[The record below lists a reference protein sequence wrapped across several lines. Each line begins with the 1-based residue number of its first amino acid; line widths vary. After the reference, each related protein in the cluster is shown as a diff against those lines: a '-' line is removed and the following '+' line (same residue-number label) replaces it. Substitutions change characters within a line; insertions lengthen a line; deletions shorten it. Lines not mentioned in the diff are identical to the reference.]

1 MILNEI
7 VQQLQ
12 TSTHPVAKSL
22 HHNENCKVL
31 CIGFKKGMLMKEHK
45 TNLPATLY
53 IFDGEVVYKEGEKTQ
68 VLKKYEEIK
77 IPVEKLHSVEAREDS
92 LCLLIQAD
100 EN

>member
-12 TSTHPVAKSL
+12 ASSHPVAKSL
-22 HHNENCKVL
+22 HHGENCKVL

-53 IFDGEVVYKEGEKTQ
+53 VFEGEVVYKEGEKIQ
-68 VLKKYEEIK
+68 VLKKNEEVK
-77 IPVEKLHSVEAREDS
+77 IPVEKPHSVEALENS